1 MRAFSINRNRWAQ
14 KFLFGALMLALG
26 IVWAQEAF
34 RAKPMQTV
42 EGVFFALFAW
52 YGLMVLSQSF
62 FAEIR
67 TDETGIAIRKTFLP
81 ATRIAYDDITGMF
94 YDAMH
99 ARMMLVL
106 NGTKRVAFVYQY
118 EDVQGLCI
126 NIFMQKMVMSV
137 FQSKCLCVSL
147 VI

>member
-62 FAEIR
+62 FCR
-67 TDETGIAIRKTFLP
+67 DPYR
-81 ATRIAYDDITGMF
+81 R
-94 YDAMH
+94 
-99 ARMMLVL
+99 
-106 NGTKRVAFVYQY
+106 NGHCHPQNLFAGHQDR
-118 EDVQGLCI
+118 L
-126 NIFMQKMVMSV
+126 
-137 FQSKCLCVSL
+137 
-147 VI
+147 

>member
-81 ATRIAYDDITGMF
+81 ATRIA
-94 YDAMH
+94 
-99 ARMMLVL
+99 
-106 NGTKRVAFVYQY
+106 
-118 EDVQGLCI
+118 
-126 NIFMQKMVMSV
+126 
-137 FQSKCLCVSL
+137 
-147 VI
+147 

>member
-1 MRAFSINRNRWAQ
+1 MGTKISIWCAYAGARHCLGPGSVSRQAHANGRGRVFRAVC
-14 KFLFGALMLALG
+14 L
-26 IVWAQEAF
+26 VWADGAVPE
-34 RAKPMQTV
+34 
-42 EGVFFALFAW
+42 L
-52 YGLMVLSQSF
+52 

-118 EDVQGLCI
+118 EDVQGFIQLLAAHCK
-126 NIFMQKMVMSV
+126 QL
-137 FQSKCLCVSL
+137 QQGEDRG
-147 VI
+147 

>member
-1 MRAFSINRNRWAQ
+1 MRAFSINRNRWTQ

-34 RAKPMQTV
+34 RAKPMQT
-42 EGVFFALFAW
+42 GGGRVFRAVCLVWADDPVPE
-52 YGLMVLSQSF
+52 L

-106 NGTKRVAFVYQY
+106 NGTKRVGFVYQY
-118 EDVQGLCI
+118 EDVQGFIQLLAAHCK
-126 NIFMQKMVMSV
+126 QL
-137 FQSKCLCVSL
+137 QQGEDRQ
-147 VI
+147 

>member
-1 MRAFSINRNRWAQ
+1 MRAFSINRNRWTQ

-52 YGLMVLSQSF
+52 YGLMILSQSF

-106 NGTKRVAFVYQY
+106 NEKKRVAFV
-118 EDVQGLCI
+118 L
-126 NIFMQKMVMSV
+126 SV
-137 FQSKCLCVSL
+137 
-147 VI
+147 

>member
-1 MRAFSINRNRWAQ
+1 
-14 KFLFGALMLALG
+14 
-26 IVWAQEAF
+26 
-34 RAKPMQTV
+34 
-42 EGVFFALFAW
+42 
-52 YGLMVLSQSF
+52 MVLSQSF

-118 EDVQGLCI
+118 EDVQGFIQLLAAHCK
-126 NIFMQKMVMSV
+126 QL
-137 FQSKCLCVSL
+137 QQGEDRG
-147 VI
+147 

>member
-67 TDETGIAIRKTFLP
+67 KTFLP

-118 EDVQGLCI
+118 EDVQGFIQLLAAHCK
-126 NIFMQKMVMSV
+126 QL
-137 FQSKCLCVSL
+137 QQGEDRG
-147 VI
+147 